1 MANATF
7 SVPCPAGVWT
17 PLAAGVAYATVQLQ
31 KTSVGNVQAAIATTE
46 PAPASTEFVLLSEIL
61 ATFTLAA
68 GDVLW
73 CMPLGAADAMV
84 RGIGTGV

>member
-7 SVPCPAGVWT
+7 SVPCPAGQWT
-17 PLAAGVAYATVQLQ
+17 QVAAGAVYATVQLQ
-31 KTSVGNVQAAIATTE
+31 KTSVGNVQAAIAAAE
-46 PAPASTEFVLLSEIL
+46 PASGSTEFVLLSEIL
-61 ATFTLAA
+61 ATFPLAT

-73 CMPLGAADAMV
+73 CMPLGAADGTV